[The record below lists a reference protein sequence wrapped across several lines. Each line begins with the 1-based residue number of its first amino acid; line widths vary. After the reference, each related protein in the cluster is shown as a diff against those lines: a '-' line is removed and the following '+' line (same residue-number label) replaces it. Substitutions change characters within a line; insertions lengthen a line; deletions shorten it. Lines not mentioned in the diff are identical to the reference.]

1 MTAQSTVLAVRLR
14 QAQWLLDDLAF
25 DAGADR
31 LDAQQ
36 IAEAIAVLA
45 GLGTLLAS
53 IHTTI
58 CGEAP
63 GEVPVETVASDTG
76 TVSGSRR

>member
-25 DAGADR
+25 DVGADR
-31 LDAQQ
+31 LDAAH
-36 IAEAIAVLA
+36 IAKAATVLA
-45 GLGTLLAS
+45 GLGALLTS
-53 IHTTI
+53 VHTTI

-63 GEVPVETVASDTG
+63 GEDPADLNTEA
-76 TVSGSRR
+76 VSGWRR

>member
-1 MTAQSTVLAVRLR
+1 VTAQSTVLAVRLR

-36 IAEAIAVLA
+36 IAEAATVLA

-53 IHTTI
+53 VHTTI
-58 CGEAP
+58 SGEPP
-63 GEVPVETVASDTG
+63 GEEPVEPVALSTG
-76 TVSGSRR
+76 TVSGWRR

>member
-58 CGEAP
+58 CGEVP
-63 GEVPVETVASDTG
+63 GEVSVETAALDRS
-76 TVSGSRR
+76 VSESRR